1 MDRVVNADEMLK
13 KLASEAAAQGDAVR
27 ETVRAL
33 ALKALQN
40 RELSLTQIKSVLKTV
55 TEGVSLGVAE
65 ENFDAEKVFA
75 DALAGMDDALLK
87 AVQASQLALER
98 LTSQGRDFQES
109 YVKKAIDDLERL
121 EDEWLKTVKEASSNA
136 NERVKEQWS
145 NVLKHTGRGD
155 TETGAQV
162 KAAVD
167 QFQKQMRA
175 TGRESRALSLKATE
189 LLSENFATLASGVL
203 IGLSEAYQQKDGVM
217 LAASSSARAAP
228 RRSRKAP

>member
-1 MDRVVNADEMLK
+1 MMDRVVNADEMLK

-33 ALKALQN
+33 TLKALQN

-55 TEGVSLGVAE
+55 TEGVSLGVAK

-75 DALAGMDDALLK
+75 DALASMDDALLK

-98 LTSQGRDFQES
+98 LTSQGRDFEES

-155 TETGAQV
+155 TG
-162 KAAVD
+162 D
-167 QFQKQMRA
+167 
-175 TGRESRALSLKATE
+175 
-189 LLSENFATLASGVL
+189 
-203 IGLSEAYQQKDGVM
+203 
-217 LAASSSARAAP
+217 
-228 RRSRKAP
+228 RRSGKGRRRSVSETNARHWAGVASPLPQGNRVA